1 MDMEIK
7 FNNKVAVVTG
17 AASGIGLKTAEMLV
31 SSGSKVALVDKL
43 GDRLAEA
50 VQFLSEK
57 GSVKSYEID
66 ITDTP
71 RIAPTVALIRQE
83 MGEIDILICCAGT
96 NSGLPCATADVTEE
110 LWDNILSV
118 NTKGLFF
125 CNQAVA
131 RQSMIPRKTGAI
143 VNIASD
149 VGIIGAPRA
158 LPYIASKAGV
168 VQITK
173 GEAIEWGEYNIRVNA
188 VAPCWVMTGM
198 KDSFFARLPDAPKFD
213 AKCIEGIPLH
223 RYCKPEEVAAT
234 MLFLAS
240 DYASMITGAIV
251 PVDGGKVTL

>member
-1 MDMEIK
+1 MEIRMD
-7 FNNKVAVVTG
+7 NKLAVITG
-17 AASGIGLKTAEMLV
+17 GASGIGLKTAEMLV
-31 SSGSKVALVDKL
+31 ASGAKVALVDKL
-43 GDRLAEA
+43 PQRLAEA
-50 VQFLSEK
+50 AKTLENK
-57 GSVKSYEID
+57 GTVESYELD
-66 ITDTP
+66 ITHTAD
-71 RIAPTVALIRQE
+71 IAPTVTRIRE
-83 MGEIDILICCAGT
+83 DMGEVDILICCAGT
-96 NSGLPCATADVTEE
+96 NSGLPCATEDITEE
-110 LWDNILSV
+110 IWDNILSV

-131 RQSMIPRKTGAI
+131 RQSMIPRRSGAI

-173 GEAIEWGEYNIRVNA
+173 GEAIEWGAYNIRVNA

-198 KDSFFARLPDAPKFD
+198 KDSFFARLPNAAEFD
-213 AKCIEGIPLH
+213 AECLAGIPLH
-223 RYCKPEEVAAT
+223 RYCKPEEVAST
-234 MLFLAS
+234 MIFLAS